1 MNSKQV
7 IAQAVLQGAGSVH
20 YLAISGMSCASCVS
34 TVESALERVEG
45 THSVSVNFADQSARI
60 VGQAGLESLI
70 SAVRKAGYDATTQD
84 NNDND
89 ARVAQIE
96 KELRRAFLESGIAL
110 VVGAGLMLGM
120 WFDLLPAQSDQLF
133 WLGMSLA
140 VATVMFYS
148 GRKFFSA
155 ALNALTHGTTTMDTL
170 IVLGT
175 STAWLYSTLIILWPE
190 LVPVQSRHLFFEAAV
205 LIIGFVGL
213 GKALESHAKGKTS
226 LAISQLLNLQPPT
239 AIKVE
244 TGSDGVQSENVVPV
258 AMLETGDVIRLLPG
272 QAVPVDGVVLRG
284 ESSIDESML
293 TGESLPIEKTE
304 GAKVVAG
311 TINQQG
317 MLLIAASEIGDKT
330 VLAGI
335 VKLIREAQ
343 NSKPKIGRIT
353 DKIASV
359 FVPIV
364 IAISIVTAAVWL
376 IYGPEPRV
384 AYAVSTAMAVLIIAC
399 PCALGLAIPMSIMV
413 GIGRAAGEG
422 LLIRNSDALQAASK
436 LTTVVIDKTGTLT
449 EGKPGIIGFEVS
461 QKYQK
466 GEDGLLRIARS
477 LEKLSE
483 HPLARGVVA
492 YCDARVGDVPTAKV
506 SHFTASP
513 GGGVKGEIDGEI
525 VAIGNTR
532 YMAAHHMAL
541 PAELSDPKM
550 GPATTIYVGLGKHV
564 IGAFYLR
571 DQIKNDSKA
580 SIKMLRELGLKIVM
594 LTGDS
599 QEVAIE
605 ISEQLGLADFVAEM
619 SPEQKLDYIR
629 GLQNAG
635 EKVGMV
641 GDGINDSLALSTA
654 DVGFAMGAGTDIAIQ
669 SADVAL
675 LSNSVAGVAKAIL
688 LSRYCLRN
696 IYQNLAGAFGY
707 NLLLIPLAAG
717 AFFPWFGWLINP
729 AFAGV
734 AMAASSITVVT
745 NANRLRFFR
754 LGHDHVE

>member
-7 IAQAVLQGAGSVH
+7 IAPAVLQSAGSVH
-20 YLAISGMSCASCVS
+20 YLAIGGMSCAGCVS
-34 TVESALERVEG
+34 AVEGALERVEG
-45 THSVSVNFADQSARI
+45 THSVTVNFADQSARI

-70 SAVRKAGYDATTQD
+70 SAVRNAGYDATSQHNDD
-84 NNDND
+84 NE
-89 ARVAQIE
+89 ARFAQIE
-96 KELRRAFLESGIAL
+96 KELRRAIRESGVAL
-110 VVGAGLMLGM
+110 SVGAGLMLGM
-120 WFDLLPAQSDQLF
+120 WLDLLPAQSDQFF
-133 WLGMSLA
+133 WLGTSLV
-140 VATVMFYS
+140 VAAVMFYS

-170 IVLGT
+170 IALGT

-213 GKALESHAKGKTS
+213 GKALESNAKGKTS

-244 TGSDGVQSENVVPV
+244 TGQDGVQSENVVPV
-258 AMLETGDVIRLLPG
+258 AMLETGDIIRVLPG
-272 QAVPVDGVVLRG
+272 QAVPVDGVVLEG
-284 ESSIDESML
+284 ESSVDESML
-293 TGESLPIEKTE
+293 TGESLPLEKTA
-304 GAKVVAG
+304 GARVVAG

-317 MLLIAASEIGDKT
+317 VLLIAASEIGDKT

-335 VKLIREAQ
+335 VNLVREAQ
-343 NSKPKIGRIT
+343 NSKPEIGRIT

-364 IAISIVTAAVWL
+364 IAISIVTAMVWL
-376 IYGPEPRV
+376 WYGPEPRI
-384 AYAVSTAMAVLIIAC
+384 AFAVSTAMAVLIIAC

-449 EGKPGIIGFEVS
+449 EGKPGIIGFRVS
-461 QKYQK
+461 QTYQNS
-466 GEDGLLRIARS
+466 EYRVLRIAHS

-483 HPLARGVVA
+483 HPLARGIVA
-492 YCDARVGDVPTAKV
+492 YCEDLAGEAPTTKV
-506 SHFTASP
+506 SHFTVAA
-513 GGGVKGEIDGEI
+513 GGGVKGEIDGDL
-525 VAIGNTR
+525 VAIGNAR
-532 YMAAHHMAL
+532 YMAAHHMAM
-541 PAELSDPKM
+541 PIELSDATM
-550 GPATTIYVGLGKHV
+550 GPATKIYVGLGKHV

-571 DQIKNDSKA
+571 DQIKNDSIA
-580 SIKMLRELGLKIVM
+580 SIRMLKELGLKVVM

-599 QEVAIE
+599 QEVATE
-605 ISEQLGLADFVAEM
+605 VSKQLGITDYVAEM
-619 SPEQKLDYIR
+619 SPAQKLDYIR
-629 GLQNAG
+629 GLQRAG
-635 EKVGMV
+635 ESVGMV

-696 IYQNLAGAFGY
+696 IYQNLVGAFGY